1 MELGLV
7 IAQLYHYV
15 RTNSDNIDKS
25 KTALIKLNTNVDYSY
40 PEEEIAHRLRVSGS
54 KLVLTDASYPSV
66 INDFRIKPLLNG
78 IICNRNSFEDDSAAS
93 LVLFTSGTTGKPK
106 GVVHSLSTLSHQL
119 SDLHQ
124 SWEISKEDEFLISL
138 PLNHIHGLVTG
149 MLNGL
154 MAGSSLRMHSH
165 FDAGALWNELRNP
178 RTTFF
183 TAVPTI
189 YSRLLSH
196 FRANNERMKLDHL
209 RLMISGS
216 SPLSE
221 LLLGAWIENIREAGI
236 VERYGMTETG
246 MISSNDIRSSKPGH
260 VGKAFPSVELEIG
273 SRIGDEDEF
282 GQVKVRGPGLF
293 KGYLDQQTGEFIPRS
308 PEDFFTTGDQGF
320 LTDTGDLKLV
330 GRDRDILKVS
340 GFKIGCGEIEY
351 AIMNHPGI
359 QECAVVGLSDPK
371 DSSNQLIGALLIS
384 ESSSDKLIE
393 DLRKF
398 LSTKLAHYK
407 IPRKWVVSR
416 DQLPRNLI
424 GKPEH
429 KEILKLFQ

>member
-1 MELGLV
+1 MAG
-7 IAQLYHYV
+7 
-15 RTNSDNIDKS
+15 
-25 KTALIKLNTNVDYSY
+25 
-40 PEEEIAHRLRVSGS
+40 
-54 KLVLTDASYPSV
+54 
-66 INDFRIKPLLNG
+66 
-78 IICNRNSFEDDSAAS
+78 

-124 SWEISKEDEFLISL
+124 FWEITKEDEFLLSL
-138 PLNHIHGLVTG
+138 PLNHVHGMVTG

-154 MAGSSLRMHSH
+154 TTGCSLRVHSH
-165 FDAGALWNELRNP
+165 FDSEAIWNELTNP

-183 TAVPTI
+183 TAVPAI

-196 FRANNERMKLDHL
+196 FRANNEKRKLDHL

-221 LLLGAWIENIREAGI
+221 PLLGAWIDSIRKAGI

-246 MISSNDIRSSKPGH
+246 MISSNDIRMSKPGC
-260 VGKAFPSVELEIG
+260 VGKALPSVELEIDAC
-273 SRIGDEDEF
+273 IGEEF
-282 GQVKVRGPGLF
+282 GQVKVRGLGLF

-308 PEDFFTTGDQGF
+308 TEDFFITGDQGF

-330 GRDRDILKVS
+330 GRDRDILNVS
-340 GFKIGCGEIEY
+340 GYKVGCSEIEC
-351 AIMNHPGI
+351 AIMNHPEI
-359 QECAVVGLSDPK
+359 KECLVIGLTDPK

-384 ESSSDKLIE
+384 ESNSDKLIL

-407 IPRKWVVSR
+407 IPRKWIVSR
-416 DQLPRNLI
+416 APLPRSLI
-424 GKPEH
+424 GKPDH

>member
-1 MELGLV
+1 M
-7 IAQLYHYV
+7 
-15 RTNSDNIDKS
+15 
-25 KTALIKLNTNVDYSY
+25 
-40 PEEEIAHRLRVSGS
+40 SGS
-54 KLVLTDASYPSV
+54 KLVLTDASYPTAK
-66 INDFRIKPLLNG
+66 NDLRIKPLLNG
-78 IICNRNSFEDDSAAS
+78 MIGNRNSCTDNDAAS

-106 GVVHSLSTLSHQL
+106 GVVHSLSTLSYQL
-119 SDLHQ
+119 SDLHKT
-124 SWEISKEDEFLISL
+124 WEITKEDEFVISL

-165 FDAGALWNELRNP
+165 FDSGAIWNELRNP
-178 RTTFF
+178 RTSFF

-189 YSRLLSH
+189 YSRMLSH
-196 FRANNERMKLDHL
+196 FRANNEKRKLDHL

-221 LLLGAWIENIREAGI
+221 PLLGAWIENIREAGI

-246 MISSNDIRSSKPGH
+246 MISSNDIRSSKPGC
-260 VGKAFPSVELEIG
+260 VGKALPSVELEID
-273 SRIGDEDEF
+273 IANTADEF
-282 GQVKVRGPGLF
+282 GQVKVGGPGLF

-320 LTDTGDLKLV
+320 LTATGDLKLV

-340 GFKIGCGEIEY
+340 GYKVGCGEIEC

-359 QECAVVGLSDPK
+359 QECAVIGLNDPK

-384 ESSSDKLIE
+384 ESNAVKLIE
-393 DLRKF
+393 DLRKSF
-398 LSTKLAHYK
+398 STKLSHYK
-407 IPRKWVVSR
+407 IPRKWIVSR
-416 DQLPRNLI
+416 DPLPRNLI
-424 GKPEH
+424 GKPDH